1 MILWKIIAM
10 NLLDPVSSLMTVNPI
25 RLSPSDPLVKV
36 KTVFEHNKIHHI
48 PVVDEGK
55 LIGIVSKSDFLFF
68 KRGFNN
74 TNVIKKME
82 EIRLN
87 NYVVKD
93 IMTKGLAKLNPGD
106 KINVALE
113 IFTKNIFHAIPVVD
127 DGRLVGIL
135 TTHDIIK
142 KLAHDKAAITEYNSI
157 S

>member
-1 MILWKIIAM
+1 MT
-10 NLLDPVSSLMTVNPI
+10 NNPV
-25 RLSPSDPLVKV
+25 RLSPYDPLVKV
-36 KTVFEHNKIHHI
+36 KSIFEKMNIHHI

-55 LIGIVSKSDFLFF
+55 LVGIVSKADFLFF

-74 TNVIKKME
+74 TNVIQKME

-93 IMTKGLAKLNPGD
+93 IMTSGLAKLEPDD

-113 IFTKNIFHAIPVVD
+113 IFKKNIFHAIPVVQ

-135 TTHDIIK
+135 TTHDIINRLADDK
-142 KLAHDKAAITEYNSI
+142 SAVSEYKL
-157 S
+157 

>member
-1 MILWKIIAM
+1 M
-10 NLLDPVSSLMTVNPI
+10 NLLDPVSSIMTVNPI

-36 KTVFEHNKIHHI
+36 KAVFESNNIHHI

-55 LIGIVSKSDFLFF
+55 LIGIISKSDFLFF

-74 TNVIKKME
+74 TNVIRKME

-93 IMTKGLAKLNPGD
+93 IMTKGLAKLAPTD

-113 IFTKNIFHAIPVVD
+113 IFTKNIFHAIPIVD
-127 DGRLVGIL
+127 GERLVGIL
-135 TTHDIIK
+135 TTHDVIK
-142 KLAHDKAAITEYNSI
+142 KLSEDKIAISEYNSDR
-157 S
+157 

>member
-1 MILWKIIAM
+1 M
-10 NLLDPVSSLMTVNPI
+10 NLLESVSTIMTNNPV
-25 RLSPSDPLVKV
+25 RLSPYDPLVKV
-36 KTVFEHNKIHHI
+36 KSIFEKMNIHHI

-55 LIGIVSKSDFLFF
+55 LVGIVSKADFLFF

-74 TNVIKKME
+74 TNVIQKME

-93 IMTKGLAKLNPGD
+93 IMTSGLAKLEPDD

-113 IFTKNIFHAIPVVD
+113 IFKKNIFHAIPVVK

-135 TTHDIIK
+135 TTHDIINRLADDK
-142 KLAHDKAAITEYNSI
+142 SAVSEYKL
-157 S
+157 

>member
-1 MILWKIIAM
+1 M
-10 NLLDPVSSLMTVNPI
+10 NLLESVSTIMTNNPV
-25 RLSPSDPLVKV
+25 RLSPYDPLVKV
-36 KTVFEHNKIHHI
+36 KSIFEKMNIHHI

-55 LIGIVSKSDFLFF
+55 LVGIVSKADFLFF

-74 TNVIKKME
+74 TNVIQKME

-93 IMTKGLAKLNPGD
+93 IMTSGLAKLEPDD

-113 IFTKNIFHAIPVVD
+113 IFKKNIFHAIPVVQ

-135 TTHDIIK
+135 TTHDIINRLADDK
-142 KLAHDKAAITEYNSI
+142 SAVSEYKL
-157 S
+157 